1 MMESESAVCGAAVPY
16 DEQFFGT
23 ADRAAAM
30 SADGVI
36 GPLQAELRAGSVLD
50 LGCARGVWLSS
61 WLHHGAREVLGI
73 DGNYVDTARLS
84 IPRDAFLARDLSQ
97 PLRLG
102 RQFDV
107 VQSLEVAEH
116 LPPAAAETFV
126 DNLAQHG
133 RVILFSAAIPGQG
146 GEHHVNEQPLEYWRA
161 KFAAR
166 GYDVFDFLRP
176 RIRDERTIAFCY
188 RYNALLFVHFSSVND
203 LPPAIRASRIEPGR
217 PLADLLPFWMKLRIL
232 TVRCLPRAAVNW
244 VARARYRLDA
254 WQSGRRRRSMAN
266 SE

>member
-1 MMESESAVCGAAVPY
+1 MGSDSAVSETTAPY

-73 DGNYVDTARLS
+73 DGYYVDTTRLS
-84 IPRDAFLARDLSQ
+84 IPRNAFLARDLSQ
-97 PLRLG
+97 PLRLE
-102 RQFDV
+102 RQFDL

-126 DNLAQHG
+126 DNLARHG

-176 RIRDERTIAFCY
+176 RIQNKRTIAFCY
-188 RYNALLFVHFSSVND
+188 RYNTLLFVHASSVHD
-203 LPPAIRASRIEPGR
+203 LPSAIRASRIESGR
-217 PLADLLPFWMKLRIL
+217 PLTDLLPFWMRLRVL
-232 TVRCLPRAAVNW
+232 AVRWLPRAAVNW

-254 WQSGRRRRSMAN
+254 WQSGRRRQSMAN